1 MTIFVAIILIGSFFS
16 LTAAVMA
23 FLITLNE
30 YQKHYIDK
38 VKPRLMALETAAVF
52 FGLFMVISV
61 VTAWYFAGKIGS

>member
-1 MTIFVAIILIGSFFS
+1 MTIFAAMVLIGLFFS

-52 FGLFMVISV
+52 FGLFMAISIAI
-61 VTAWYFAGKIGS
+61 AWYFGRR